1 MSSSSSCSTTVV
13 GGFFGNKTGH
23 QDNDDGQQGQ
33 EPKDKKVQEQQLP
46 VERIEQLTAIFKKRK
61 IDYEANI
68 AKWDNSGKDLIKRV
82 GETFAKFQ
90 QEIEIMMGSMNQCQE
105 QKWRY
110 ITLRNA
116 NDFEMK
122 QAIAR
127 ETEVYIT
134 ELKKANRKKKATI
147 IKPEKKP

>member
-23 QDNDDGQQGQ
+23 QDNDDGQQAQ
-33 EPKDKKVQEQQLP
+33 KPKVKVQEQQLP
-46 VERIEQLTAIFKKRK
+46 VDRMEKLTDTFKKRK
-61 IDYEANI
+61 FDYEAKI
-68 AKWDNSGKDLIKRV
+68 AKWDNSGKEQIKKV

-147 IKPEKKP
+147 IKSEKKP